1 MSESR
6 DRSRRS
12 FRLERTARPE
22 TAATIARH
30 GRQQRST
37 VWKTVVGFIGGALV
51 VALVAV
57 GSVAA
62 IALHNL
68 QSDIKT
74 VAIGADTAGPPPDIA
89 AMKGGFNILLVGT
102 DTRVGQGD
110 LGGGVRT
117 EGSGALNDV
126 NILIHVAADQKSA
139 VAVSIPR
146 DMVVPIPQC
155 SDGGGAT
162 GLPINESLSLGGLAC
177 VAATV
182 ENFTKLKVDF
192 AGLITFSGVIAMSDA
207 VGGVDVCTSGPIV
220 DPDSGLDITSA
231 GTHTLAGAQA
241 LAFLRTR
248 HGVGDGSDL
257 GRITSQQVYLSSLVR
272 KIKSNDTLTDVN
284 KLYGIA
290 KAATANVTLS
300 ENFSRLDTLVSI
312 ALVLKKIPLDN
323 IVFTQYPGST
333 GGSGIYAGKVQPDRY
348 TGQQLM
354 DAIKAD
360 KAIGLDADSIG
371 QSASSGSVLA
381 TPAPTASGG
390 AGGSG
395 STPAPSATDDPS
407 KQVVAGLQG
416 QTAGQ
421 QTCAVAYK
429 Y

>member
-6 DRSRRS
+6 DRSA
-12 FRLERTARPE
+12 RTPS
-22 TAATIARH
+22 AATIARH
-30 GRQQRST
+30 GRQRRST
-37 VWKTVVGFIGGALV
+37 AWRSVIGFIGSALV
-51 VALVAV
+51 VVLIAV
-57 GSVAA
+57 GSVTA
-62 IALHNL
+62 IRLHAL
-68 QSDIKT
+68 QSDLKT
-74 VAIGADTAGPPPDIA
+74 VAIGADSAGPPPDIS
-89 AMKGGFNILLVGT
+89 AMAGGFNILLVGT

-110 LGGGVRT
+110 LGGGVKT
-117 EGSGALNDV
+117 EGTGALNDV

-146 DMVVPIPQC
+146 DMVVPIPEC

-162 GLPINESLSLGGLAC
+162 GLPINEALSLGGLAC

-192 AGLITFSGVIAMSDA
+192 AGLITFEGVIAMSDA
-207 VGGVDVCTSGPIV
+207 VGGVDVCTNGPIV

-231 GTHTLAGAQA
+231 GTHTLEGAQA

-272 KIKSNDTLTDVN
+272 KIKSNDTLTDVK

-290 KAATANVTLS
+290 QAAAQNVTLS

-323 IVFTQYPGST
+323 IVFAQYPGTT
-333 GGSGIYAGKVQPDRY
+333 GGTGIFAGKVQPNHLIGDE
-348 TGQQLM
+348 LM
-354 DAIKAD
+354 AAIKAD

-371 QSASSGSVLA
+371 KSASSGSVLA
-381 TPAPTASGG
+381 TPAPTSTG
-390 AGGSG
+390 AA
-395 STPAPSATDDPS
+395 STPAPAATDDPN

-416 QTAGQ
+416 QTAAQ
-421 QTCAVAYK
+421 QTCSVAYR

>member
-1 MSESR
+1 MTESR
-6 DRSRRS
+6 DRSRRRS
-12 FRLERTARPE
+12 PSSAPS
-22 TAATIARH
+22 AGTIARH
-30 GRQQRST
+30 GRQPHARA
-37 VWKTVVGFIGGALV
+37 WRTVVGLVGSALV
-51 VALVAV
+51 VVLIAV

-62 IALHNL
+62 IRLHSL

-74 VAIGADTAGPPPDIA
+74 VAIGADTAGPPPDIS

-110 LGGGVRT
+110 LGGGVKT
-117 EGSGALNDV
+117 EGTGALNDV
-126 NILIHVAADQKSA
+126 NILIHVAADQRSA

-146 DMVVPIPQC
+146 DMVVPIPEC

-162 GLPINESLSLGGLAC
+162 GLPINEALSLGGLAC

-192 AGLITFSGVIAMSDA
+192 AGLITFEGVIAMSDA
-207 VGGVDVCTSGPIV
+207 VGGVDVCTNGPIV

-231 GTHTLAGAQA
+231 GTHTLQGAQA

-272 KIKSNDTLTDVN
+272 KIKSNDTLTDVK

-290 KAATANVTLS
+290 QAAAQNVTLS

-312 ALVLKKIPLDN
+312 ALVLKKIPLDS
-323 IVFTQYPGST
+323 IVFAQYPGTT
-333 GGSGIYAGKVQPDRY
+333 GGTGIFAGKVQPNHLIGD
-348 TGQQLM
+348 QLM
-354 DAIKAD
+354 AAIKAD

-381 TPAPTASGG
+381 TPTPTPSRGASSTPAPTAS
-390 AGGSG
+390 
-395 STPAPSATDDPS
+395 DDPS
-407 KQVVAGLQG
+407 KQIVAGLQG
-416 QTAGQ
+416 QTAAQ
-421 QTCAVAYK
+421 QTCSVAYR